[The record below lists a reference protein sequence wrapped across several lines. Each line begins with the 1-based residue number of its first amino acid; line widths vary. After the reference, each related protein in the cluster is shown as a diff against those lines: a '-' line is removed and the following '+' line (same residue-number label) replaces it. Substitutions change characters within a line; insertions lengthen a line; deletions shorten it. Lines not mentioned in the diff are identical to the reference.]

1 MNLKKN
7 YKRLFHQ
14 RNYSVVLEEVIFC
27 YLLSMH
33 EVVAGFEQ
41 CPKYFSLFFHID
53 FVLVLQID

>member
-41 CPKYFSLFFHID
+41 CRSIFFIFHID